1 LIANFFNR
9 VVFDCESVSEDNVV
23 SNNESDNE
31 FFKDLLNINID
42 CLNILS
48 KEVTQALINHP
59 SDSSSTAVLLS
70 NITASSDEVKADEEI
85 TNEVTAVI
93 IPPSVSSSTDVLLS
107 NITDESLPGSGISIS
122 LQKGKDL
129 MSVFKTMYVD
139 FYNAGDS

>member
-1 LIANFFNR
+1 MMIDVDKDHDDDDWLLIFFNR

-31 FFKDLLNINID
+31 YFKDLLNINID

-59 SDSSSTAVLLS
+59 SVSSSTAVLLS
-70 NITASSDEVKADEEI
+70 NITASSDDVKADEEML

-93 IPPSVSSSTDVLLS
+93 IPP
-107 NITDESLPGSGISIS
+107 
-122 LQKGKDL
+122 
-129 MSVFKTMYVD
+129 
-139 FYNAGDS
+139 